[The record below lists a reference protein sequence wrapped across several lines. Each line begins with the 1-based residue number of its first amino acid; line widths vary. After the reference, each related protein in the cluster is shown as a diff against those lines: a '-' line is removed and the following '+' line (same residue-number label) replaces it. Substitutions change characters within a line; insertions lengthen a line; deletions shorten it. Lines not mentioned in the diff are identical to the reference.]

1 MSAKPRPLD
10 GVRVLDLSE
19 VVAGPVVGR
28 MLTDLGA
35 DVIKLERPSGDTTRI
50 VAPDVNG
57 QSVYFTQ
64 LNAGKRNICLDIHQP
79 DAAALIARL
88 AERADVLIENFRP
101 GVLDKHGLGPRELR
115 ERNPRLIYC
124 SISGW
129 GQTGPWAQRRAY
141 APLIHAETG
150 LLELSARLRRRP
162 PEQEVHVHADLNT
175 GFFALS
181 AILAALYQRN
191 ATGDGQHLDVA
202 MAEVA
207 AYTDDWAAVD
217 SVGAGADRFFDI
229 WNHPVVQLGDGTHA
243 TLVGNR
249 SRMFE
254 RFVDAMGGDSAAIV
268 GDARLADEASR
279 ESHRALVDDILQR
292 HAANVADFADLEA
305 RFAADGLMTAALRSV
320 AELSATPWAVE
331 RDAFRE
337 VEPGVRLPAAPW
349 RSDGATIGVRGTA
362 ARRGAD
368 TEAVLREV
376 LDLDDDE
383 IERLRASHICE

>member
-1 MSAKPRPLD
+1 MSVKPRPLD

-19 VVAGPVVGR
+19 VVAGPIVGR

-50 VAPDVNG
+50 VAPEING

-64 LNAGKRNICLDIHQP
+64 LNAGKRNICLDIHRP
-79 DAAALIARL
+79 EAAALVAQL
-88 AERADVLIENFRP
+88 AARADVLVENFRP

-115 ERNPRLIYC
+115 DRNPRLIYC

-129 GQTGPWAQRRAY
+129 GQAGPWAQRRAY

-181 AILAALYQRN
+181 AILAALYQRSV
-191 ATGDGQHLDVA
+191 TGEGQHLDIA
-202 MAEVA
+202 MAEVS

-217 SVGAGADRFFDI
+217 CVGAEADRLFDI
-229 WNHPVVQLGDGTHA
+229 WNHPVVRLGDGTYA

-249 SRMFE
+249 SRMLE
-254 RFVDAMGGDSAAIV
+254 RFIDAMGGDSAAIRS
-268 GDARLADEASR
+268 DERLADYESR
-279 ESHRALVDDILQR
+279 ESHRALVDEILQR
-292 HAANVADFADLEA
+292 QASTVANFADLDA

-320 AELSATPWAVE
+320 AELSTTPWAVE

-337 VEPGVRLPAAPW
+337 VEPGVRVPVAPW

-362 ARRGAD
+362 SRRGAD

-383 IERLRASHICE
+383 IERLRAAHICE

>member
-1 MSAKPRPLD
+1 MSMKPRPLV

-19 VVAGPVVGR
+19 VVAGPIVGR

-35 DVIKLERPSGDTTRI
+35 EVVKLERPSGDTTRI
-50 VAPDVNG
+50 VAPEVNG

-64 LNAGKRNICLDIHQP
+64 LNAGKRNICLDIHNP
-79 DAAALIARL
+79 EAAALVARV
-88 AERADVLIENFRP
+88 AERVDVLVENFRP
-101 GVLDKHGLGPRELR
+101 GVLEKHGLGPRSLR
-115 ERNPRLIYC
+115 ARNSRLIYC

-129 GQTGPWAQRRAY
+129 GQAGPWAQRRAY

-181 AILAALYQRN
+181 AILAALFQRSI
-191 ATGDGQHLDVA
+191 TGEGQHLDVA
-202 MAEVA
+202 MAEVS

-217 SVGAGADRFFDI
+217 CVSSAPDRLFDI
-229 WNHPVVQLGDGTHA
+229 WNHPVVRLGDGSYA

-249 SRMFE
+249 SRMLE
-254 RFVDAMGGDSAAIV
+254 RFVDAMGGDSRAIRA
-268 GDARLADEASR
+268 DARLVDFASCEA
-279 ESHRALVDDILQR
+279 HRTLVDEVLQQ
-292 HAANVADFADLEA
+292 HASAVANFADLEA
-305 RFAADGLMTAALRSV
+305 GFEAAGLMTAPLRSLT
-320 AELSATPWAVE
+320 ELSTTPWAVD

-337 VEPGVRLPAAPW
+337 VEPGVRVPAAPW

-362 ARRGAD
+362 SRRGAD
-368 TEAVLREV
+368 TEAVLRDL
-376 LDLDDDE
+376 LDLDDDD
-383 IERLRASHICE
+383 IDRLRAAHICE